1 VHLER
6 VRRPPAAKMRT
17 VPAAVHTPVLIVGG
31 IGHGAVGSL
40 LLAWRRRRVAYW
52 WKVTLS
58 CRSTRAAAA

>member
-1 VHLER
+1 
-6 VRRPPAAKMRT
+6 MRT